1 MSKRRKGTVLAVLG
15 AALLLLSGCR
25 IVEPEKR
32 AYPLVLGIDEKDGTY
47 QVYFGMAA
55 LPQMTGQG
63 KSGEEDSQ
71 GGNGK
76 GYLMYTGKT
85 LEEILAEYE
94 KSQELYLDMGHI
106 QAVIFGQNL
115 YEQPGQLARI
125 LDSME
130 KTSTLGNA
138 AYVYRSGSLE
148 EVMAMNGGSIQSMG
162 EYLAGIYENRIGS
175 SQPLILRKVYSTLH
189 NRQRIEE
196 FPLVSPEGDSLTVV
210 MESSGDPV

>member
-1 MSKRRKGTVLAVLG
+1 MDKKKRRVLLLFLC
-15 AALLLLSGCR
+15 AALFWLTGCR

-32 AYPLVLGIDEKDGTY
+32 AYPLVLGIDEQDGIY

-63 KSGEEDSQ
+63 KGGEEDSQ
-71 GGNGK
+71 GGSGK

-85 LEEILAEYE
+85 LEEILAAYE
-94 KSQELYLDMGHI
+94 KTQELYLDMGHI

-115 YEQPGQLARI
+115 YRNTGLLTQV

-138 AYVYRSGSLE
+138 AYVYRSESLE
-148 EVMAMNGGSIQSMG
+148 EVMAMNGESIQSLG
-162 EYLAGIYENRIGS
+162 EFLAGIYENRMDE

-189 NRQRIEE
+189 NEQRIGE
-196 FPLVSPEGDSLTVV
+196 FPLVSPEGDGLSVV
-210 MESSGDPV
+210 MESSQDPV

>member
-1 MSKRRKGTVLAVLG
+1 MDKKKKRKVLG
-15 AALLLLSGCR
+15 ILYAALLFLSGCR

-32 AYPLVLGIDEKDGTY
+32 AYPLVLGIDEQDGIY

-55 LPQMTGQG
+55 LSQMTGQE
-63 KSGEEDSQ
+63 KEGEEDSQ
-71 GGNGK
+71 GGSGK

-85 LEEILAEYE
+85 LEEILAAYE

-115 YEQPGQLARI
+115 YRRTGQLTQI

-138 AYVYRSGSLE
+138 AYVYRSEQLE
-148 EVMAMNGGSIQSMG
+148 EVMAMNGENIQSLG
-162 EYLAGIYENRIGS
+162 EFLAGIYENRMDES
-175 SQPLILRKVYSTLH
+175 HPLILRKVYSTLH
-189 NRQRIEE
+189 NEGAIEE
-196 FPLVSPEGDSLTVV
+196 FPLVFPEGDGLSVV
-210 MESSGDPV
+210 LESSGDPV

>member
-1 MSKRRKGTVLAVLG
+1 MDKRKKGAVLAAVG
-15 AALLLLSGCR
+15 AALLLVSGCR

-32 AYPLVLGIDEKDGTY
+32 AYPLVLGIDEVDGSY

-55 LPQMTGQG
+55 LPQLTGQE

-71 GGNGK
+71 GGSGK

-85 LEEILAEYE
+85 LEEIVAAYE

-115 YEQPGQLARI
+115 YEQPEQLAQV
-125 LDSME
+125 LESME

-138 AYVYRSGSLE
+138 SYVYRSDNLE
-148 EVMAMNGGSIQSMG
+148 KVMAMNGESIQSLG
-162 EYLAGIYENRIGS
+162 EFLAGIYENRIDS
-175 SQPLILRKVYSTLH
+175 SDPLILRKVYSTLH
-189 NRQRIEE
+189 NWQRIEE
-196 FPLVSPEGDSLTVV
+196 FPLVTAEGDGLAVV
-210 MESSGDPV
+210 LGSEREPV